1 MQVADHASSHRTST
15 GSRRIGN
22 WALCL
27 GGFLA
32 VNSYT
37 APLVISAVEQTIVFP
52 APPVPAVP
60 PALDPR
66 AEFVKLDTPGGQIE
80 VILLRPTNHSTS
92 ANAPL
97 MVYCHGNKK
106 AIDLVVD
113 QFDDF
118 RSNGVAVLLAEYPGY
133 GRSVGVASEKAIQQS
148 QVAAYDWAIQQPGI
162 DASRVIGYGRALGG
176 GAICAL
182 ARERKFN
189 AIVLESTFS
198 SITNAAKSRFGP
210 LSYLITNT
218 FNNLEVVPNLNV
230 PMLILHGDRDE
241 LLPYFHAEQLHS
253 ANPSSELISL
263 SGGHT
268 DCVEVF
274 PKAVDFLR
282 RHNFCT
288 TVVAQAETESR
299 VN

>member
-1 MQVADHASSHRTST
+1 MQAVDHASPPRTST
-15 GSRRIGN
+15 GSSRLGK

-27 GGFLA
+27 GGLLV
-32 VNSYT
+32 VNSFT

-52 APPVPAVP
+52 APAVP
-60 PALDPR
+60 TLPPTLDAN

-80 VILLRPTNHSTS
+80 VILLRPTNQSS
-92 ANAPL
+92 SVNAPL

-118 RSNGVAVLLAEYPGY
+118 RNNGVAILLAEYPGY

-162 DASRVIGYGRALGG
+162 DANRVIGYGRALGG

-182 ARERKFN
+182 ARERQFN
-189 AIVLESTFS
+189 AVVLESTFS
-198 SITNAAKSRFGP
+198 SITSAAKARFGP
-210 LSYLITNT
+210 FSYFVTNT

-230 PMLILHGDRDE
+230 PILILHGDRDE
-241 LLPYFHAEQLHS
+241 LLPFFHAEQLHD

-274 PKAVDFLR
+274 PKAMDFLR

-288 TVVAQAETESR
+288 TVVAQVESESK